1 MIGNETRKKL
11 KGRYDVLNEEG
22 KLRILNS
29 INDQMISLMGAGFGT
44 LPIISGISAA
54 MLIVATFNSQLLP
67 LTFLVKILISILIFI
82 VPLSLVV
89 YLVRIRLSRKLGEE
103 LLELYQGFK
112 PDMGKGFWNFILNS
126 SPFVFAGIIFLIVIT
141 ILFLIWH

>member
-1 MIGNETRKKL
+1 VINERTKQTL
-11 KGRYDVLNEEG
+11 KSKYDILNEDG

-29 INDQMISLMGAGFGT
+29 INDQMITLMGAGFGT
-44 LPIISGISAA
+44 LPLISGISAA

-112 PDMGKGFWNFILNS
+112 PDMGKGFWNFVLNS
-126 SPFVFAGIIFLIVIT
+126 SPFIFAGIIFLIVII